1 MLKPGTGDEAASL
14 AASLAAPLA
23 ASPEA
28 GTGASVAPNLETGRD
43 AGLEAD
49 LRRATALGAFELD
62 YQAQFDTG
70 TRRITG
76 FEALLRWT
84 RDGQGRVAP
93 DIVIPIAERA
103 GLIGQ
108 IGGWVLRRAC
118 RDAMSWPEPITLAV
132 NLSSSQFDDGS
143 LVTLVEA
150 ALAESGLQPGRLELE
165 ITESTVMRNTASV
178 SEALARLR
186 RLGVRIV
193 LDDFGTGYSALSYL
207 SNIPVGKVKID
218 RSFVAKIV
226 RSQADNRI
234 IAAIIR
240 LCSELGVACNAEGV
254 ETEEQLAELVLH
266 GCGEAQGFLL
276 SRPVAADAVP
286 ALLARHGAGPAGSDA
301 TQPGMQSR
309 IQPGQETGI
318 QTGIQKGTQKGTQTG
333 TQRGTQTG
341 RLSGW
346 RQDSTH
352 FCFEQIV
359 ATANDIVIV
368 TTTDLDRPGPSI
380 LYVNEAFTRLTGYRP
395 EEVLGRS
402 PRMLQGTG
410 TSRAALDRVA
420 AGLRA
425 GQPVSE
431 KILNYAKDGSP
442 YWLDLRIVPMR
453 DAEGE
458 IVQFVAIQRD
468 VTLDKRRLDELQ
480 TAAER
485 DALTGI
491 PNRRF
496 LLRSIETALR
506 DAAGRADPGLCL
518 AYLDIDRFKAVND
531 TLGHAAGDALLF
543 GIAGRLVETV
553 RRIDLVGRIGGDE
566 FAVCMP
572 SITAEDALATI
583 ECLRRSLAAAP
594 FDTQAGPVRVTV
606 SAGIAVARPGERD
619 VSVLMQRADR
629 AMYAAK
635 HAGRDRVVSE
645 TGAA

>member
-1 MLKPGTGDEAASL
+1 LLKPGTGDEAASL
-14 AASLAAPLA
+14 AAPLA

-28 GTGASVAPNLETGRD
+28 DTGASVAPNLGTGGD

-49 LRRATALGAFELD
+49 LRQATALGAFELD

-84 RDGQGRVAP
+84 RHGQGRVAP
-93 DIVIPIAERA
+93 DIIIPIAERA

-132 NLSSSQFDDGS
+132 NLSSSQFDDGL
-143 LVTLVEA
+143 LVPLVEA

-286 ALLARHGAGPAGSDA
+286 ALLVRHGAGPAGSDA
-301 TQPGMQSR
+301 TQPAMQSR
-309 IQPGQETGI
+309 IQPGHQTGTHTSTQTGI
-318 QTGIQKGTQKGTQTG
+318 QTGIQTG
-333 TQRGTQTG
+333 TKTG

-402 PRMLQGTG
+402 PRMLQGPG

-468 VTLDKRRLDELQ
+468 VTLDTRRLDELR

-506 DAAGRADPGLCL
+506 DAAGRNDPCLCL

-583 ECLRRSLAAAP
+583 ECLRRSLATAP

-606 SAGIAVARPGERD
+606 SAGIAVARPGEQD
-619 VSVLMQRADR
+619 VSALMERADR

-635 HAGRDRVVSE
+635 HAGRDRVVRE
-645 TGAA
+645 PGAA

>member
-1 MLKPGTGDEAASL
+1 MLKPGTGDE

-28 GTGASVAPNLETGRD
+28 GTGASVAPDLETGRD

-49 LRRATALGAFELD
+49 LRQATALGAFELD

-84 RDGQGRVAP
+84 RDGHGRVAP
-93 DIVIPIAERA
+93 DIVIPIAEQA

-143 LVTLVEA
+143 LVPLVEA

-286 ALLARHGAGPAGSDA
+286 ALLARHGAGPPGADA
-301 TQPGMQSR
+301 TQPAMPSR
-309 IQPGQETGI
+309 TPPGQ
-318 QTGIQKGTQKGTQTG
+318 QTG
-333 TQRGTQTG
+333 TQTGTQTG

-346 RQDSTH
+346 RPDSTH

-402 PRMLQGTG
+402 PRILQGAG

-420 AGLRA
+420 ANLRA
-425 GQPVSE
+425 GRPVSE

-572 SITAEDALATI
+572 SVTAEDALATI

-606 SAGIAVARPGERD
+606 SAGIAVARPGEQD
-619 VSVLMQRADR
+619 VAALMQRADR

-635 HAGRDRVVSE
+635 HAGRDRVVRE